1 MILLHNLYS
10 FVNSAASQALK
21 HLHDNPFSYQ
31 LARHAT
37 ANIKHRAKKIESER
51 ALCQRVTF
59 LSNVSEKREE
69 ARMTKTSNL
78 GRLTSDLRYVKL
90 SLKKSVPM
98 RY

>member
-1 MILLHNLYS
+1 MRLQIL
-10 FVNSAASQALK
+10 
-21 HLHDNPFSYQ
+21 
-31 LARHAT
+31 
-37 ANIKHRAKKIESER
+37 NIVQKNESER

-59 LSNVSEKREE
+59 LSNVLEKREE
-69 ARMTKTSNL
+69 ARMTQTSDL